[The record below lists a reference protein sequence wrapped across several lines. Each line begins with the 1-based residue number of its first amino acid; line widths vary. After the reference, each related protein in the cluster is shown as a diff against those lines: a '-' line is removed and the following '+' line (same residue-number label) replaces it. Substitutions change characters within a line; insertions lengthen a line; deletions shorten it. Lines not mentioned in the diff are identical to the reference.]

1 MARPTIKATPRSF
14 NGFRGWRVEL
24 PGGRPIA
31 TPAVSDGLVFVG
43 GGYGSHEFFAFD
55 AESGELVWQIHTKD
69 DGPTAAVAIG
79 GFVAF
84 NTESCTLYVVEAATG
99 QVVWER
105 WLGDPLM
112 AQPAADAEH
121 VYMAYPDRERRHHL
135 ACFRLRTGEPVW
147 TVPIGHDIITAP
159 VCHGGSLYVST
170 YDGRVHRFDARTG
183 KCLWVEDYRATS
195 APWVTGDRVMVSMR
209 LEGEDAPVEEVHAH
223 HSDTGRR
230 SGRRAYASEEA
241 TYLRSKR
248 TSSEAA
254 WLDALDSS
262 VGFDSAPPSAKL
274 DAVESLV
281 GEYRVA
287 GSWRYQGSRPVVSED
302 RCFLIVG
309 DDLRCTSVSSEETLW
324 HKIAGNERS
333 PSRRLVPPAL
343 ANGKLF
349 VTMLEGTVSCLDQ
362 VTGQDLWSCQVGELL
377 EWSPAVQGG
386 RVYLG
391 TLGGG
396 LICVE
401 TGDPADTGWPMWG
414 GGPGHNGPSSGT

>member
-1 MARPTIKATPRSF
+1 
-14 NGFRGWRVEL
+14 
-24 PGGRPIA
+24 
-31 TPAVSDGLVFVG
+31 
-43 GGYGSHEFFAFD
+43 
-55 AESGELVWQIHTKD
+55 
-69 DGPTAAVAIG
+69 
-79 GFVAF
+79 
-84 NTESCTLYVVEAATG
+84 
-99 QVVWER
+99 
-105 WLGDPLM
+105 
-112 AQPAADAEH
+112 
-121 VYMAYPDRERRHHL
+121 
-135 ACFRLRTGEPVW
+135 
-147 TVPIGHDIITAP
+147 
-159 VCHGGSLYVST
+159 
-170 YDGRVHRFDARTG
+170 
-183 KCLWVEDYRATS
+183 
-195 APWVTGDRVMVSMR
+195 MVSMR